1 MKHKIDPFGL
11 IFWGGETNVLETP
24 WPMALSSMLQ
34 SFSIWVLRYE
44 NCSSSNL
51 PIFTWRWVAK
61 HASVSF
67 WRRVQYHYN
76 WHHLGYHYSRHPDI
90 TTVGIQYLKVQLIFT
105 TTSWTRNVNCVTSCA
120 PSLAQ
125 FLSLCVIW
133 KDLHGFPTTNIPTWH
148 RAVMASQHQWRI
160 PSPWTLKRCRFLQA
174 SAWNYF
180 GHAIDIACD

>member
-1 MKHKIDPFGL
+1 MKHHPSKIFKGHSTPLNLIVWAFYVVHVVWVFLSLLKKMKHKIDPFGL

-67 WRRVQYHYN
+67 
-76 WHHLGYHYSRHPDI
+76 
-90 TTVGIQYLKVQLIFT
+90 
-105 TTSWTRNVNCVTSCA
+105 
-120 PSLAQ
+120 PSLAH

-148 RAVMASQHQWRI
+148 RAVMASNSLWRI
-160 PSPWTLKRCRFLQA
+160 PSPQR
-174 SAWNYF
+174 WNGVDSF
-180 GHAIDIACD
+180 RLMPEIISDMRQISHAIS